1 MIITKT
7 SLPRRTFLRGL
18 GTTMALP
25 MLDAMIPALSATTRV
40 AAAPRRLA
48 FVYTPNGVNT
58 ERWKPVGTVTGP
70 LELSPT
76 LSPLAEMRDKVVVL
90 SRLDSKPAEA
100 QGDGSGDHARSSGAW
115 LTGVHPKKTEGG
127 DARAGKT
134 VDQFAADVLG
144 ADTQLS
150 SLQLGID
157 DIALLGGCE
166 PGYACVYQNTLSW
179 RTPTT
184 PMPMQTN
191 PRVVFERL
199 MGGDARTP
207 EERLMIARTQA
218 SILDSIAAEASQL
231 RRRLGGGDRTRLDD
245 YLAGVRE
252 LETRIEKL
260 EQQGDLTLST
270 ADLPVGIPDAFE
282 DHVKLM
288 FDLQVLALRA
298 DLTRVITF
306 MMSRETTQRTYNK
319 IGVPDPHHG
328 LSHHAYDPVKLE
340 KQAKIDAYHVSL
352 LTYFLRQL
360 DGVKETDGSLLDN
373 SLIMYGGCMS
383 DGQVHSHWNLP
394 TVVAGGAGGRVKGG
408 RHVVCAENTPL
419 TNLQLRLLEL
429 VGANIDRFGDSTGS
443 LADL

>member
-1 MIITKT
+1 LIVTKM

-18 GTTMALP
+18 GAAVALP
-25 MLDAMIPALSATTRV
+25 MLDAMVPALGAKATT
-40 AAAPRRLA
+40 AASPRRLA
-48 FVYTPNGVNT
+48 FIYIPNGVNT
-58 ERWKPVGTVTGP
+58 QQWTPAGDKTGP
-70 LELSPT
+70 LRLSST
-76 LSPLAEMRDKVVVL
+76 LSPLERFRDKLVVL
-90 SRLDSKPAEA
+90 SHLDSRPADS
-100 QGDGSGDHARSSGAW
+100 QGDGSAGHARASGAW
-115 LTGVHPKKTEGG
+115 LTGVHVKKTEGA
-127 DARAGKT
+127 DTRAGKT

-144 ADTQLS
+144 KDTQFP

-157 DIALLGGCE
+157 DISVLGGCE
-166 PGYACVYQNTLSW
+166 VGFACVYQNTLSW

-199 MGGDARTP
+199 LGGDIRTP
-207 EERLMIARTQA
+207 EERMMLAQSQA
-218 SILDSIAAEASQL
+218 SILDSITEAARQL
-231 RRRLGGGDRTRLDD
+231 KRRLGGSDRGRLDD

-252 LETRIEKL
+252 LEVRLEKL
-260 EQQGDLTLST
+260 EQQGDLTLSS
-270 ADLPVGIPDAFE
+270 AELPAGIPDSFE

-288 FDLQVLALRA
+288 FDLQVLAYQS

-306 MMSRETTQRTYNK
+306 LMSREITQRTYNN

-340 KQAKIDAYHVSL
+340 KQAKIDMYHVSL
-352 LTYFLRQL
+352 LGYFLDKLQAAS
-360 DGVKETDGSLLDN
+360 DGDGSVLDH

-383 DGQVHSHWNLP
+383 DSQVHSHYNLP
-394 TVVAGGAGGRVKGG
+394 TLIVGGGGGRVNGG

-419 TNLQLRLLEL
+419 TNLQLRLLEKVDVDL
-429 VGANIDRFGDSTGS
+429 DKFGDSTGP

>member
-18 GTTMALP
+18 GATLALP
-25 MLDAMIPALSATTRV
+25 MLDAMVPALSAMARSAGV
-40 AAAPRRLA
+40 PRRLG
-48 FVYTPNGVNT
+48 FVYIPNGVNVEKWT
-58 ERWKPVGTVTGP
+58 PAGAVTGP
-70 LELSPT
+70 LQLSPT
-76 LSPLAEMRDKVVVL
+76 LSPIERFRDKLVVL
-90 SRLDSKPAEA
+90 THLDSRPADA

-115 LTGVHPKKTEGG
+115 LTGVHPRKTEGG

-134 VDQFAADVLG
+134 VDQFAADALG
-144 ADTQLS
+144 KATQFP
-150 SLQLGID
+150 SLELGVD

-179 RTPTT
+179 RTPTS

-199 MGGDARTP
+199 MGGDARTGA
-207 EERLMIARTQA
+207 ERMALARAQA
-218 SILDSIAAEASQL
+218 SILDSITEEARQL
-231 RRRLGGGDRTRLDD
+231 KRRLGGGDRGRLDD

-252 LETRIEKL
+252 LEVRIEKL

-270 ADLPVGIPDAFE
+270 TDLPVGIPDAFE

-288 FDLQVLALRA
+288 FDLQVLAYQS

-306 MMSRETTQRTYNK
+306 MMSRETTQRTYNN

-352 LTYFLRQL
+352 FGYYL
-360 DGVKETDGSLLDN
+360 DKLQATNDGDGSLLDN

-383 DGQVHSHWNLP
+383 DSQVHSHWNLP
-394 TVVAGGAGGRVKGG
+394 TLVAGGGGGNVKGG
-408 RHVVCAENTPL
+408 RHIVCPENTPL
-419 TNLQLRLLEL
+419 TNLQLRLLEK
-429 VGANIDRFGDSTGS
+429 VDVNMDKFGDSTSS